1 MYGGLEYKD
10 ADIIYARHLG
20 NKLAVT
26 VKLYGHKHKSS
37 SLVTEFIIFD
47 INGNI

>member
-1 MYGGLEYKD
+1 MYGALEYKD
-10 ADIIYARHLG
+10 ADIVYARHLG

-26 VKLYGHKHKSS
+26 MKLYGNKSKAQ
-37 SLVTEFIIFD
+37 SLVTEFIMFD